1 MKKLILSLVAGALC
15 ALNAAD
21 TVVKLPEPNKK
32 GGMPLMEALANR
44 KSSRAFNSKADIQ
57 PDILGDLL
65 WATWGFNRP
74 GMRTAPTAINL
85 QELDVY
91 VLKADGC
98 WLYDAAKHSL
108 VRTVAKDL
116 RPATLGKLRQ
126 PFVLDA
132 PITLVIVSDKA
143 KATSLGNRD
152 YSEIDSGYLS
162 QNIYLYCASA
172 GLATVVRASF
182 PPTLA
187 KEMGLKETQYVTLV
201 QCVGYPDTEE

>member
-44 KSSRAFNSKADIQ
+44 KSSRSFNSKADIQ

-126 PFVLDA
+126 PFLLDA

-172 GLATVVRASF
+172 GLATVVRDSF
-182 PPTLA
+182 TPTLA

>member
-21 TVVKLPEPNKK
+21 TVVKLPEQNKK

-44 KSSRAFNSKADIQ
+44 KSSRSFNSKADIQ

-108 VRTVAKDL
+108 IRTVEKDL

-126 PFVLDA
+126 NFALDA

-201 QCVGYPDTEE
+201 QCVGWPDKED

>member
-1 MKKLILSLVAGALC
+1 M
-15 ALNAAD
+15 
-21 TVVKLPEPNKK
+21 
-32 GGMPLMEALANR
+32 
-44 KSSRAFNSKADIQ
+44 
-57 PDILGDLL
+57 GDL
-65 WATWGFNRP
+65 G
-74 GMRTAPTAINL
+74 L
-85 QELDVY
+85 QPPRHAHSPDRHQPAGLDVY

-132 PITLVIVSDKA
+132 PVTLVIVSDKA
-143 KATSLGNRD
+143 KATSLGNKD

>member
-44 KSSRAFNSKADIQ
+44 KSSRSFNSKADIQ

-132 PITLVIVSDKA
+132 PVTLVIVSDKA

>member
-132 PITLVIVSDKA
+132 PVTLVIVSDKA
-143 KATSLGNRD
+143 KATSLGNKD

-162 QNIYLYCASA
+162 QNIYLYCAA
-172 GLATVVRASF
+172 NGLATVCRGTMDRAALKAALKLGDNVVLHLNHPVGF
-182 PPTLA
+182 PKA
-187 KEMGLKETQYVTLV
+187 E
-201 QCVGYPDTEE
+201 

>member
-21 TVVKLPEPNKK
+21 TIVKLPEPNKK

-132 PITLVIVSDKA
+132 PITLVIVSDRA

>member
-1 MKKLILSLVAGALC
+1 MKKLILTLMVGALC

-98 WLYDAAKHSL
+98 WFYDAQNNAL
-108 VRTVAKDL
+108 VKKGDKDL
-116 RPATLGKLRQ
+116 REATVANIGFPLSRQRTKFTAAAEVITYPATAKL
-126 PFVLDA
+126 FSFL
-132 PITLVIVSDKA
+132 TLSA
-143 KATSLGNRD
+143 ESPNR
-152 YSEIDSGYLS
+152 
-162 QNIYLYCASA
+162 
-172 GLATVVRASF
+172 
-182 PPTLA
+182 
-187 KEMGLKETQYVTLV
+187 
-201 QCVGYPDTEE
+201 

>member
-44 KSSRAFNSKADIQ
+44 KSSRSFNSKADIQ

>member
-1 MKKLILSLVAGALC
+1 MKKQILSLIAVALC

-44 KSSRAFNSKADIQ
+44 KSSRAFNSKAAIQ
-57 PDILGDLL
+57 PDVLGDLL

-74 GMRTAPTAINL
+74 GLRTAPTAINL

-91 VLKADGC
+91 VLKEDGC
-98 WLYDAAKHSL
+98 WLYDAEKHAL

-126 PFVLDA
+126 NFVLDA
-132 PITLVIVSDKA
+132 PVTLAIVADKA
-143 KATSLGNRD
+143 KATSLGNKD
-152 YSEIDSGYLS
+152 FSEIDSGYLS

-187 KEMGLKETQYVTLV
+187 KEMGLKDTQQVTLV
-201 QCVGYPDTEE
+201 QCVGWPDKED